1 MNNTAINILS
11 MQVPEGQMGVIFMGQ
26 AGLII
31 KTPKGE
37 LAGIDLYLSDC
48 CERYHGFKRLMPKLI
63 STTDIEFDYIITTHS
78 HYDHFD
84 VDAIPQ
90 LLAPQKTKL
99 YCALDCKAECD
110 RLGISEDKVVYLEKD
125 KTVKAGSL
133 TITPV
138 ACDHGELAPYAV
150 GLYIECEGKS
160 LYLAGDTCY
169 REDYALEMAKRHI
182 DIMFAPINGA
192 YGNLNE
198 VEGAKTFSIVKPG
211 ICVPCHYWNFAI
223 HGGNPQLFLDEM
235 KKYPELNVRL
245 MTQGESV
252 II

>member
-1 MNNTAINILS
+1 M
-11 MQVPEGQMGVIFMGQ
+11 
-26 AGLII
+26 
-31 KTPKGE
+31 
-37 LAGIDLYLSDC
+37 
-48 CERYHGFKRLMPKLI
+48 
-63 STTDIEFDYIITTHS
+63 
-78 HYDHFD
+78 
-84 VDAIPQ
+84 
-90 LLAPQKTKL
+90 
-99 YCALDCKAECD
+99 
-110 RLGISEDKVVYLEKD
+110 VYLEKD

-211 ICVPCHYWNFAI
+211 ICVPCHYWNFAE
-223 HGGNPQLFLDEM
+223 HGGNPDLFAKEI
-235 KKYPELNVRL
+235 KEKYPNVKYLLMRPNIKRSCRRL
-245 MTQGESV
+245 LQKLRLWIALSAKKTSR
-252 II
+252 

>member
-1 MNNTAINILS
+1 
-11 MQVPEGQMGVIFMGQ
+11 MQVPKGKMGVIFMGQ

-31 KTPKGE
+31 KTPEGE

-63 STTDIEFDYIITTHS
+63 SDTDIEFDYIIATHS

-90 LLAPQKTKL
+90 LLAPAKTKF
-99 YCALDCKAECD
+99 YGALDCEAECK
-110 RLGISEDKVVYLEKD
+110 RLGIRDEKITYLEKG
-125 KTVKAGSL
+125 KPVTAGSL

-150 GLYIECEGKS
+150 GLLIECDGKT

-169 REDYALEMAKRHI
+169 REDYAKEMAKQDI

-192 YGNLNE
+192 FGNLNE
-198 VEGAKTFSIVKPG
+198 AEAAKTFSIVKPKL
-211 ICVPCHYWNFAI
+211 CVPCHYWNFAI
-223 HGGNPQLFLDEM
+223 HGGNPQIFLDEM
-235 KKYPELNVRL
+235 QKHPDLTVKL